1 MANRTVR
8 TPAGGRDYSQPA
20 GKDYSRSQEVDSA
33 RTPGT
38 DYGQA
43 PAKRRVAKERVV
55 RERRVVDR
63 SCGLVLAG
71 LGILFAGAWGGIAP
85 YIGPLFGYKFS
96 NLSSF
101 QWTEPNAL
109 LRLAPGAVCVLAGLV
124 LLIGGARLGGTR
136 AGPWFWGLIT
146 VLCGAW
152 FVIGPAAWQLLGH
165 ANPILP
171 GLPYSTGTF
180 LNRVGAQLGVGVVL
194 AYFGANAMGL
204 VPRMSRTVRD

>member
-1 MANRTVR
+1 MANRTVP

-20 GKDYSRSQEVDSA
+20 GKDYSRSPKADSV
-33 RTPGT
+33 RTPRT
-38 DYGQA
+38 DYSRA
-43 PAKRRVAKERVV
+43 PAERRVAKERVV

-63 SCGLVLAG
+63 SAGLSLAG
-71 LGILFAGAWGGIAP
+71 LCILLVGAWGGIAP
-85 YIGPLFGYKFS
+85 YVGPIFGYKFS
-96 NLSSF
+96 NLVSF
-101 QWTEPNAL
+101 QWTQTNAL

-124 LLIGGARLGGTR
+124 LLIGGARLGGSR

-165 ANPILP
+165 ADPVLT
-171 GLPYSTGTF
+171 GLPYSAGTF
-180 LNRVGAQLGVGVVL
+180 FDRVGAQLGVGVLL

-204 VPRMSRTVRD
+204 VPRMIRTVRD